1 MSRYLSRG
9 RSAFT
14 LIELLVVIAIIAILI
29 GLLLPAVQKVR
40 EAAARAS
47 SQNNLKQIGL
57 AYHNAHDVHTY
68 FPPGNVNMWS
78 VVPTSLGGGAA
89 PTSGNL
95 NAYRGSYVPYDP
107 GAKITSFMALLP
119 YIEQENLLRANEW
132 GPNTGIS
139 RRNGDLSKIMAS
151 DPIKVFISPLDDS
164 PQTFIRQSWGWFQS
178 NTQYNNGVT
187 SYVPNM
193 RVFGKRKSASIWD
206 YSWSEAFSGGTT
218 KLTGITDGS
227 SNTIFVIEKPMI
239 TGSQVIS
246 YINYAHQ
253 NTTSGTEENG
263 ASVWGTT
270 DTDAR
275 EVAMFGVNCL
285 APWGGEDGFFWQT
298 NWNGGPNPGCM
309 QNYQGVMREV
319 FHTPRPRRPR
329 NQQKYFNL
337 YPLSSSGY
345 QALMGDG
352 SVRSIQPT
360 IDIIAWSAAITP
372 DGGEVAG
379 LN

>member
-1 MSRYLSRG
+1 MSKFLSRS

-57 AYHNAHDVHTY
+57 AYHNAHDVNLCL
-68 FPPGNVNMWS
+68 PPGNVNMWS
-78 VVPTSLGGGAA
+78 VIPPPAGGANA
-89 PTSGNL
+89 GNL
-95 NAYRGSYVPYDP
+95 GQYKGPYAPQDA
-107 GAKITSFMALLP
+107 GAKVTNFMCLLP

-132 GPNTGIS
+132 GPYTGIS
-139 RRNGDLSKIMAS
+139 RRNGDLTKIMAS

-178 NTQYNNGVT
+178 NTQYNNGLT

-206 YSWSEAFSGGTT
+206 YSWSEAFSGGTQ
-218 KLTGITDGS
+218 KLQSITDGT
-227 SNTIFVIEKPMI
+227 SNTIFVIEKPML
-239 TGSQVIS
+239 TGSQPIS
-246 YINYAHQ
+246 YINYSHQ

-263 ASVWGTT
+263 ASTWATT

-285 APWGGEDGFFWQT
+285 APWGGEDGYFWST
-298 NWNGGPNPGCM
+298 NWNNGPNAGCL
-309 QNYQGVMREV
+309 QSYQGTMREM

-329 NQQKYFNL
+329 NQQKFFNL

-360 IDIIAWSAAITP
+360 VDIIAWSAAITP
-372 DGGEVAG
+372 DGGEVAS